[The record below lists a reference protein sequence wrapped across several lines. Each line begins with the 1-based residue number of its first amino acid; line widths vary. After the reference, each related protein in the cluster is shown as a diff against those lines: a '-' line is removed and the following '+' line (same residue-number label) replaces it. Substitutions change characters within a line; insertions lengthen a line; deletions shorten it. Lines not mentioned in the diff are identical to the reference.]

1 MNEQVEAILDYYQP
15 LFENKYADDHPK
27 RAPDLEHLAGLAANY
42 ESRRRFLSSLTLDPI
57 ELTALDQE
65 AEDNDEPPLV
75 LSTIHSAKGLEFHT
89 VFLIRALDGTIPS
102 RHALREDGGV
112 DEELRLFYVAVTR
125 AEEDLFISY
134 PMTQYRRGQGE
145 YMTTPSRFVE
155 DVPEDMLE
163 PVQLVE
169 EDAAGD
175 AEPDESAAPSQ
186 NGEVPSSS
194 DGPAEDDAPAP
205 PEDPTDA
212 DDLPF

>member
-1 MNEQVEAILDYYQP
+1 
-15 LFENKYADDHPK
+15 
-27 RAPDLEHLAGLAANY
+27 
-42 ESRRRFLSSLTLDPI
+42 
-57 ELTALDQE
+57 
-65 AEDNDEPPLV
+65 V

-145 YMTTPSRFVE
+145 YMTTPSRFIE
-155 DVPEDMLE
+155 DVPEDVLE

-169 EDAAGD
+169 EDAAAAD
-175 AEPDESAAPSQ
+175 SDTSAPPSE
-186 NGEVPSSS
+186 NGQAPSSS
-194 DGPAEDDAPAP
+194 DESADDAPAP
-205 PEDPTDA
+205 PDDPADA
-212 DDLPF
+212 DGLPF